1 LGPDLAG
8 RRPPPTGGATGGG
21 HAVIAA
27 RGPAIVVIGALVAMA
42 AALSSGPSDEVG
54 AEDRPEARS
63 AASLDG
69 GSTALWFCAG
79 PTAELDGIGDRVV
92 EVVGI
97 SASATEGRVTVVDEG
112 GRAVERAFRVDAGE
126 RLEVR
131 PGQFVPGAR
140 YAGVT
145 VEVRGGAAV
154 VGQVTTGP
162 DGTDR
167 RACTTRAASA
177 WVVPWATTARPGNRA
192 WILLHNPFR
201 AAAVADLRFVGDIGR
216 RETLDSQGVVVP
228 GRSVV
233 AYDVTGRI
241 ADSEVVSTT
250 VDVRV
255 GHLVVARLQISDGS
269 GPQATRGIDLAPGV
283 PEQASRAFVP
293 GVARSG
299 AAAGGSAVVVVNAGL
314 EPVEAEVVVRTAAGD
329 VPVEPW
335 RLVLR
340 AGQRHAVALDDGRL
354 DGIGAFGVEVR
365 TVDAR
370 PVAASVVQRAD
381 DGAGGLV
388 VRPAVA
394 VAARGWVVDLD
405 DRYGATDD
413 VLAVLNPAPSG
424 IATIQVKV
432 LAGSAPEAV
441 VRTIELYPGAQ
452 VSFDLEGGPPAVLAV
467 EATAPVVVSVHRRG
481 GGATTGSTA
490 VAVAGTEALP
500 APSR

>member
-1 LGPDLAG
+1 MNAVRAPAVVILLALLVG
-8 RRPPPTGGATGGG
+8 AVVFAVDPAPVEVGTRPP
-21 HAVIAA
+21 AA
-27 RGPAIVVIGALVAMA
+27 HTEL
-42 AALSSGPSDEVG
+42 
-54 AEDRPEARS
+54 
-63 AASLDG
+63 SLDG
-69 GSTALWFCAG
+69 STGDVWFCLGPAAG
-79 PTAELDGIGDRVV
+79 LAGIEEAMIVITSLLD
-92 EVVGI
+92 EP
-97 SASATEGRVTVVDEG
+97 TEGIVTVVDERG
-112 GRAVERAFRVDAGE
+112 GDVERSFRLDAGE
-126 RLEVR
+126 QLTVR
-131 PGQFVPGAR
+131 ADQTLVGSEF
-140 YAGVT
+140 AGVT
-145 VEVRGGAAV
+145 VEAPAGRVLVEQHLRGVAS
-154 VGQVTTGP
+154 TGV
-162 DGTDR
+162 DR
-167 RACTTRAASA
+167 RSCTTATAGS
-177 WVVPWATTARPGNRA
+177 WQLPWATTERPGTRQVL
-192 WILLHNPFR
+192 LLHNPFR
-201 AAAVADLRFVGDIGR
+201 AIAVADLRFVGDIGR

-255 GHLVVARLQISDGS
+255 GHLMVARLQISDGS